1 MAKTGALSGRSER
14 VERKLDE
21 YGAKWTY
28 REKVPVTEFDVQ
40 AGLRNQARMGKPLR
54 DDVVT
59 RYREGMKAGQKFPAV
74 VACRKKGGDRLLV
87 SADGNH
93 RIVVA
98 QELGKTL
105 DVYELDPETPT
116 TTLMRLTYALN
127 ADHGLPTSDEDR
139 IQQALH
145 LIEIGLSARDAAHE
159 LVLPV
164 TRVEAE
170 RRKADANA
178 RVVEMGVNIRD
189 WEALQPAK
197 RVALSTITTDEGL
210 AGAIKL
216 ARQAGLSMEGDNGIK
231 DLVRD
236 MNKSRSVAKQNE
248 VLRTYREIHQ
258 DVIANG
264 GAALRK
270 TTGKRESSPRSI
282 LARSIG
288 TLRTLP
294 APELVAARYTEIER
308 PDAIK
313 AVNETIETLQA
324 VRDALLNS

>member
-1 MAKTGALSGRSER
+1 MPQKSALSGRSER

-21 YGAKWTY
+21 YGVKWTY
-28 REKVPVTEFDVQ
+28 REKVSVSEFDVA

-74 VACRKKGGDRLLV
+74 VAGRKKAGDRLLV
-87 SADGNH
+87 NADGNH
-93 RIVVA
+93 RTVVA
-98 QELGKTL
+98 RELGKTL

-164 TRVEAE
+164 ARVEAE

-189 WEALQPAK
+189 WEALQAPK
-197 RVALSTITTDEGL
+197 RIALSSITTDEGL

-216 ARQAGLSMEGDNGIK
+216 TRQA
-231 DLVRD
+231 DLGMDDLKALVSD

-248 VLRTYREIHQ
+248 VLRAHREIHQ
-258 DVIANG
+258 DTIANG
-264 GAALRK
+264 GMAMRQ
-270 TTGKRESSPRSI
+270 TVGKRESSPRSI
-282 LARSIG
+282 LARSMGI
-288 TLRTLP
+288 LRTMP
-294 APELVAARYTEIER
+294 APELVAARYTETER
-308 PDAIK
+308 PDAVK
-313 AVNETIETLQA
+313 AVDETIAILQA
-324 VRDALLNS
+324 VRNALLG